1 MPVNS
6 VVPMSSLTLHIQS
19 YVGGR
24 LRRGDIAQ
32 ITATGYRNHLHHFAT
47 FWGRRPVDQL
57 SPKAVERYIE
67 HMEADGLAKSTQTA
81 HLSTL
86 RGFARW
92 MVLEDIISRDFTLAA
107 PRIRRPRSVPRDMIA
122 DHFYAI
128 LAVCRDDRERLIV
141 WLMYGCGLRCVEVSR
156 LQVDDYDR
164 ATGLLHV
171 IGKAGHQRPVPV
183 PDPVRH
189 AIDAYLAS
197 AEHGLGWLIRSH
209 NDPHAP
215 IGANRISNIVQRLTR
230 DSGVKVR
237 NYDGR
242 SAHGLRAAAA
252 SDLYDACHDPT
263 VVQEFLGHANLQNV
277 QVYLRRTKVERVAEA
292 QRARELR
299 TVA

>member
-1 MPVNS
+1 
-6 VVPMSSLTLHIQS
+6 MSSVTPMFTLTIHIQT

-24 LRRGDIAQ
+24 LRRGDIAP
-32 ITATGYRNHLHHFAT
+32 ITATSYRNHLHHFAEY
-47 FWGRRPVDQL
+47 WGRRPLDQL

-67 HMEADGLAKSTQTA
+67 QMESEGFAKSTQTA

-92 MVLEDIISRDFTLAA
+92 MVLEDIIKRDFTLAA
-107 PRIRRPRSVPRDMIA
+107 PRIRRPRSVPRDMVG

-128 LAVCRDDRERLIV
+128 LGACRDDRERLIV
-141 WLMYGCGLRCVEVSR
+141 WLMYGCGLRCVEVAR
-156 LQVDDYDR
+156 LHVEDFDR
-164 ATGLLHV
+164 STGLLHV
-171 IGKAGHQRPVPV
+171 TGKAGHQRAVPV
-183 PDPVRH
+183 PDPVR
-189 AIDAYLAS
+189 AAMSSYLEVAG
-197 AEHGLGWLIRSH
+197 HGLGALIRSH
-209 NDPHAP
+209 NDPNAP

-252 SDLYDACHDPT
+252 SDLYDVCHDPT
-263 VVQEFLGHANLQNV
+263 IVQEFLGHANLQNV

-292 QRARELR
+292 QSARAFRS
-299 TVA
+299 VA

>member
-6 VVPMSSLTLHIQS
+6 VVPMSSLTTLIQT

-67 HMEADGLAKSTQTA
+67 HMETEGLAKSTQTA

-171 IGKAGHQRPVPV
+171 IGKAGHQRAVPV

-197 AEHGLGWLIRSH
+197 AGHGLGWLIRSH